1 MPSNIW
7 VNNTVGDLNPNYNST
22 LMYQGLSTAS
32 LSSRPST
39 TFIYSDFGM
48 GLLGHILTLKEE
60 GIPYEQLVKNKIL
73 GVLYI
78 NATKITLSQN

>member
-1 MPSNIW
+1 
-7 VNNTVGDLNPNYNST
+7 
-22 LMYQGLSTAS
+22 
-32 LSSRPST
+32 
-39 TFIYSDFGM
+39 
-48 GLLGHILTLKEE
+48 LLGHILTLKEE